1 MPSARAAFVRRQAAP
16 TLGHEGRM
24 TVFATRAESQRIQ
37 AYLVTF
43 CDLEIEQLSN
53 DIWGPPT
60 NPSFPGRLYGQ
71 ANGRIGNRT
80 ACNKTSLGRGG
91 FHVPGWQWITLCSLL
106 TKQKL
111 TCQRTR
117 ALSVRP
123 SACGI
128 WCLKSAGRAVSKS
141 HAIAIEPFKLPAG
154 TSISQQPLTVNH
166 MQSRSSL
173 SRAACRLKSAD

>member
-1 MPSARAAFVRRQAAP
+1 
-16 TLGHEGRM
+16 M

-60 NPSFPGRLYGQ
+60 NPNFPGRLYGQ

-91 FHVPGWQWITLCSLL
+91 FHVPGWQWIHPMQPVDEAKINLP
-106 TKQKL
+106 KNKGFE
-111 TCQRTR
+111 RE
-117 ALSVRP
+117 
-123 SACGI
+123 
-128 WCLKSAGRAVSKS
+128 AVGLWQLVPEKR
-141 HAIAIEPFKLPAG
+141 
-154 TSISQQPLTVNH
+154 
-166 MQSRSSL
+166 RSS
-173 SRAACRLKSAD
+173 RQ